1 VGRQAVLRVFAFS
14 LRLVRRAKRTKAF
27 AALCLLPVVLALVV
41 RLNALASP
49 GRGFDGLAVF
59 GNIIVSFGLQF
70 LILIL
75 ALFYGTSVVSEEVEG
90 KTLTYLT
97 TRPLPKPAVVLGK
110 YAAFVLSLIVL
121 VLASTLVS
129 FLILNAGRL
138 DYGPAWSF
146 LGKSLIAL
154 GLGIAAY
161 TAFFT
166 LVGTFLKKSVLF
178 GFFFAFGWENI
189 VQYFPGSTQKFTVM
203 HYLKSLLP
211 AVGETSR
218 SKLAAFLT
226 FRLEPSP
233 AGIAVV
239 TLLVLTAAFLGLACW
254 IFLRKEYLFDEG

>member
-1 VGRQAVLRVFAFS
+1 MADRSASRIFAFYA
-14 LRLVRRAKRTKAF
+14 RLVRRAKRTKVF
-27 AALCLLPVVLALVV
+27 ALLCLLPVLLAAVV

-59 GNIIVSFGLQF
+59 GNIIVAFDLQF

-90 KTLTYLT
+90 KTLTYLA

-110 YAAFVLSLIVL
+110 YAAFVLVL
-121 VLASTLVS
+121 LVFVLASTLAA
-129 FLILNAGRL
+129 FFILNVDRL

-146 LGKSLIAL
+146 LGKSLAALAL
-154 GLGIAAY
+154 GIVCY

-166 LVGTFLKKSVLF
+166 LIGAFLKKSVLF
-178 GFFFAFGWENI
+178 GFFFSFGWENV

-211 AVGETSR
+211 GVGDTSQGAL
-218 SKLAAFLT
+218 SFLM
-226 FRLEPSP
+226 FRLDPSP
-233 AGIAVV
+233 AGTAVA
-239 TLLVLTAAFLGLACW
+239 TLLGLTAVFLALACW
-254 IFLRKEYLFDEG
+254 TFNRKEYLFDEG